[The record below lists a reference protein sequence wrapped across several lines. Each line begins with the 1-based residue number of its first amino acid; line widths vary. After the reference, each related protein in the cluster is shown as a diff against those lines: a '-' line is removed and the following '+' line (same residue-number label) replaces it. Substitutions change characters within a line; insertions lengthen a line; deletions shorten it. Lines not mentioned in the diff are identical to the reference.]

1 MDASPRKPLY
11 RTFARRTLSIPMIH
25 HPASPH
31 ASLMPVRFRIL
42 FVLVL
47 VSLVNY
53 LLRNNLSYV
62 LPSIRAEFH
71 FTSTELGWIVGAFN
85 YSYTLFQVPSGA
97 LGDAY
102 GPRRVL
108 AIAAIGWGLLT
119 A

>member
-1 MDASPRKPLY
+1 
-11 RTFARRTLSIPMIH
+11 
-25 HPASPH
+25 
-31 ASLMPVRFRIL
+31 MPVRFRIL

-85 YSYTLFQVPSGA
+85 YSYTLFQVPS
-97 LGDAY
+97 DY
-102 GPRRVL
+102 TVKKGPGGRGFGPARNQ
-108 AIAAIGWGLLT
+108 
-119 A
+119 